1 MNYSINYLANSEVEL
16 IIELT
21 VDDFI
26 KEQEKAIQEMSADL
40 KINGYRPGKVPPEV
54 AQTYLSPIEITERAA
69 FLALEKIYPEIVQK
83 EKLAVISSP
92 AAEIIKLVPDQ
103 GVTFK
108 LTAAIIPEIK
118 LPDYKKLAKE
128 VATDKKEIKVETKE
142 IEETLDWL
150 RQSRAQFK
158 KVTERSAQN
167 EDLLTIDYKIKLED
181 KIIQNGE
188 AADYKLVLGKNFL
201 LPGFD
206 EKLKGLKIGDQK
218 TFPLVIPNDW
228 ENEEIK
234 GKTVIIEVTVKDIQ
248 EKELPVL
255 DDTFAKNLG
264 HFATL
269 NELKQNIH
277 DGLLVEKQ
285 EKEKQR
291 RRLAMID
298 KILEQIDIVLPK
310 ILLDS
315 EIENMIQELQ
325 SRLDEIQLSFSDY
338 LNQLKQTEEGFKKEL
353 LPLAEKRVKVGL
365 LLTAIADQEKI
376 TVTEDELT
384 AKTAEILSRIPDEN
398 IIKNI
403 NQERLKEYATE
414 LIKNE
419 KVFELLEN

>member
-1 MNYSINYLANSEVEL
+1 M
-16 IIELT
+16 
-21 VDDFI
+21 
-26 KEQEKAIQEMSADL
+26 KENHI
-40 KINGYRPGKVPPEV
+40 
-54 AQTYLSPIEITERAA
+54 
-69 FLALEKIYPEIVQK
+69 
-83 EKLAVISSP
+83 
-92 AAEIIKLVPDQ
+92 
-103 GVTFK
+103 
-108 LTAAIIPEIK
+108 
-118 LPDYKKLAKE
+118 
-128 VATDKKEIKVETKE
+128 
-142 IEETLDWL
+142 
-150 RQSRAQFK
+150 
-158 KVTERSAQN
+158 
-167 EDLLTIDYKIKLED
+167 
-181 KIIQNGE
+181 
-188 AADYKLVLGKNFL
+188 
-201 LPGFD
+201 
-206 EKLKGLKIGDQK
+206 
-218 TFPLVIPNDW
+218 
-228 ENEEIK
+228 
-234 GKTVIIEVTVKDIQ
+234 
-248 EKELPVL
+248 
-255 DDTFAKNLG
+255 
-264 HFATL
+264 
-269 NELKQNIH
+269 
-277 DGLLVEKQ
+277 KQ